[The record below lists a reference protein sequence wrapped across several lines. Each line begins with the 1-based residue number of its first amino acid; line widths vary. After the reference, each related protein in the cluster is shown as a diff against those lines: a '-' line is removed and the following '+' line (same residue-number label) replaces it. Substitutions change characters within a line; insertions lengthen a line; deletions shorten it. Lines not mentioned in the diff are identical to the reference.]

1 MEQLLFVQINY
12 VIKEIISSMIEVL
25 NEEFKAGIYNKQMLC
40 CVFGFVEYLIV
51 IIKFDLQIILRDG
64 KFFFVADI
72 VIKV

>member
-12 VIKEIISSMIEVL
+12 VIKEIINSMTEVL
-25 NEEFKAGIYNKQMLC
+25 NEEFKAGIYNKQTLC

>member
-12 VIKEIISSMIEVL
+12 VIKEIINSMIEVL
-25 NEEFKAGIYNKQMLC
+25 NEEFQAGIYNKQTLC